1 MNCEELQGSL
11 PAFSTDDER
20 VSRAWKLALEDLLYN
35 VCLFQDG
42 LLKEKKPVM
51 LAGSGYDTPWTRDAS
66 INTWNGAGLLLPEV
80 AKNTLLSVLV
90 EEEPAQS
97 GASREG
103 NDTAGKSGVTGA
115 GEAAAVQSGA
125 TGAGEAAA
133 VQSGVTGAGEA
144 AAEQSGASGEGETAA
159 PAAPCGAGRRGR
171 VRVGGQYWDAV
182 IWVTGAWNYWLYT
195 GDESWYDLMRECAVN
210 SLAYFEGTEWD
221 EEMGLFRGP
230 ACYGDGI
237 AAYPDRYVTG
247 ESGILA
253 FPRYFPEKCADK
265 GVGIP
270 MFTLSTN
277 CLYAEAYRLA
287 CRLTGDMAYQK
298 KSESL
303 KARINEVFW
312 NEKKGLYDYA
322 VDRWG
327 REDRQEALG
336 QSFAILFGVA
346 DEKKR
351 ESILKNIE
359 ISPNGITC
367 LYPTY
372 ERYLPYGIGR
382 HSGTVWP
389 FAQAFFAD
397 AAAGTSPERFAFE
410 FEALTRNALRSGQFA
425 EIYHPETGEPYGG
438 FQEAGGPIQDCWDSV
453 SHQTW
458 SATGYLRMV
467 LLDLAGLHFE
477 EGGIRVRPVKVP
489 QVNTLTLTG
498 LKYRGA
504 VIDLEITP
512 SGWTKS
518 AWIPADAEGRVTVR
532 L

>member
-97 GASREG
+97 GASG
-103 NDTAGKSGVTGA
+103 
-115 GEAAAVQSGA
+115 
-125 TGAGEAAA
+125 
-133 VQSGVTGAGEA
+133 
-144 AAEQSGASGEGETAA
+144 
-159 PAAPCGAGRRGR
+159 GR

-182 IWVTGAWNYWLYT
+182 IWLTGAWNYWLYT

-477 EGGIRVRPVKVP
+477 EGGVRVCPVKVP

-518 AWIPADAEGRVTVR
+518 AWIPADAVGRVTVR

>member
-1 MNCEELQGSL
+1 MREHYDCKELLRNLPSL
-11 PAFSTDDER
+11 SSDNDD
-20 VSRAWKLALEDLLYN
+20 VDRAWRLALDDLMSNICLY
-35 VCLFQDG
+35 QEG
-42 LLKEKKPVM
+42 LLKEKAPVM

-66 INTWNGAGLLLPEV
+66 INTWNAGGLLVPEV
-80 AKNTLLSVLV
+80 ARNTLLSVLV
-90 EEEPAQS
+90 EE
-97 GASREG
+97 
-103 NDTAGKSGVTGA
+103 D
-115 GEAAAVQSGA
+115 AAVQD
-125 TGAGEAAA
+125 
-133 VQSGVTGAGEA
+133 
-144 AAEQSGASGEGETAA
+144 GASGAGSAEEG
-159 PAAPCGAGRRGR
+159 PADSAEAENSASCGTGHGGRI
-171 VRVGGQYWDAV
+171 RVGGQYWDAI
-182 IWVTGAWNYWLYT
+182 IWVIGAWNYWLYT
-195 GDESWYDLMRECAVN
+195 GEKGWYDLMRECAVN
-210 SLAYFEGTEWD
+210 SLAYFEETEWD
-221 EEMGLFRGP
+221 DRMGLFRGP

-253 FPRYFPEKCADK
+253 FPRYFPEKCAGK

-270 MFTLSTN
+270 LFTLSTN

-287 CRLTGDMAYQK
+287 CRLTGDASYQK
-298 KSESL
+298 KSDSL

-336 QSFAILFGVA
+336 QSFAILFGIA
-346 DEKKR
+346 DERKR

-410 FEALTRNALRSGQFA
+410 LRALTRNALRSGQFA

-438 FQEAGGPIQDCWDSV
+438 FQEAGGPIQDCWASV
-453 SHQTW
+453 SRQTW

-467 LLDLAGLHFE
+467 LLDLAGLRFE
-477 EGGIRVRPVKVP
+477 PGGIRIRPVKVLEL
-489 QVNTLTLTG
+489 NCLTLTG

-512 SGWTKS
+512 SGWAKS
-518 AWIPADAEGRVTVR
+518 AWIPADAKGRVTVK